1 MSAEDLSEHP
11 LNISTSK
18 QKYSFPKEDRFN

>member
-1 MSAEDLSEHP
+1 MSAEDLADHQ

-18 QKYSFPKEDRFN
+18 QKYSFPKEERFN